1 MSEAQVVQ
9 PRDVRSVGTR
19 VSWSAIWAGSLL
31 ALGLCV
37 LFSTLGTAV
46 GLSVNDRLSATTFR
60 YSTVIWAM
68 LITCLSLFIGG
79 MVTSLMTVGEDK
91 TEAVLHGVLTWG
103 VVVAVLFMMGS
114 IGMQSLTPIHSR
126 MSGLEGDR
134 QFVIKGETAPNE
146 LNPATDEVV
155 KRYAWYTFGGFWLS
169 MIAAAAGAYAGAGPT
184 FRVVA
189 VTRVQRATVV
199 PTA

>member
-1 MSEAQVVQ
+1 MTEAQIIQ

-19 VSWSAIWAGSLL
+19 VSWSAIWAGSLM

-37 LFSTLGTAV
+37 LFTTLGTAV
-46 GLSVNDRLSATTFR
+46 GLSISDRVNATTFR

-68 LITCLSLFIGG
+68 IISCVALFTGG
-79 MVTSLMTVGEDK
+79 AITSLMTVGEDK
-91 TEAVLHGVLTWG
+91 TEAVLHGILTWG
-103 VVVAVLFMMGS
+103 VVVGILFMMGTM
-114 IGMQSLTPIHSR
+114 GMQTLTPIHTR
-126 MSGLEGDR
+126 MSGLEGNR
-134 QFVIKGETAPNE
+134 TLVVAGETAPNE
-146 LNPATDEVV
+146 LNPATDEVA
-155 KRYAWYTFGGFWLS
+155 KRYAWYTFGGIWLS

-189 VTRVQRATVV
+189 VTRVQRAALV